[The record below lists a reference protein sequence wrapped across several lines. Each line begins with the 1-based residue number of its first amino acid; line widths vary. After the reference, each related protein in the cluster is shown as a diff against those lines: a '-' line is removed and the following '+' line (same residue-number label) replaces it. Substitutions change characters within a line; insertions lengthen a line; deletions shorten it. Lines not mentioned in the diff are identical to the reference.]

1 VTRLIGLI
9 DVLEHVKN
17 ISLVLQ
23 TVWVFPWETLDLQR
37 ERLDIVRLLATDL
50 EAGTLDRMVPSELL
64 RCSSGSG
71 IKLVP
76 AFKLLKLHIAEL
88 KKAEFSLLDRK
99 DENHRLGQPIKLPL
113 LSEGRALRSVFAA
126 SGPAAPVDAPGEVQ
140 LALKELGHTTRK
152 MWEVLK
158 QRFAAFGP
166 GEDVH
171 VRHMGQAFCLRRMA
185 FDDAG
190 FSMNMA
196 EDALRRLRE
205 WFNSRNRGHV
215 DILAQ
220 VGAQ

>member
-1 VTRLIGLI
+1 MTRLIGLI

-88 KKAEFSLLDRK
+88 KKAEFSLLDR
-99 DENHRLGQPIKLPL
+99 ERTRTTGLGNPSSCPCSVRGVPSAVCLP
-113 LSEGRALRSVFAA
+113 
-126 SGPAAPVDAPGEVQ
+126 PVD
-140 LALKELGHTTRK
+140 
-152 MWEVLK
+152 
-158 QRFAAFGP
+158 
-166 GEDVH
+166 
-171 VRHMGQAFCLRRMA
+171 RRPP
-185 FDDAG
+185 
-190 FSMNMA
+190 
-196 EDALRRLRE
+196 
-205 WFNSRNRGHV
+205 
-215 DILAQ
+215 
-220 VGAQ
+220 